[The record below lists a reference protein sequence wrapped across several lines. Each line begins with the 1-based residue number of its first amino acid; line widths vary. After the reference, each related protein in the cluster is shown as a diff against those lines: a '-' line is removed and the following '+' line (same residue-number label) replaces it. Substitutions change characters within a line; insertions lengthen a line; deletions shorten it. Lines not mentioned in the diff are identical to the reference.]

1 MRGHTSSRCAQSS
14 LTLGNFWR
22 IIGNQGDVVIRRLL
36 VLACI
41 LTVALA
47 SSYLQTLS
55 VAFAAAGPFLG
66 QHRTGNPEAENRGD
80 VNDDGQVDILDVQLC
95 VNVVLGTESDS
106 VTVLRADVNQDGDV
120 NVLDIQVVVNMF
132 LAPLPTES
140 PSVTATVLPTST
152 QVPRP
157 TITPMPPTN
166 TATQSLNPTATVLPT
181 STSVPSPTDTPI
193 LPTNMATQ
201 SPSAT
206 ATLLPTSTW
215 TSSPTASAVSPTN
228 TPSTTPV
235 PTNTP
240 TATAPPPTETPPG
253 TSTSEATSMPLPS
266 STPSPTTS
274 AASAPYPYSTTI
286 IGITWAP
293 ASSIIRQATGSD
305 NWPLTW
311 ADDGSLYTAYG
322 DGWGFDP
329 KVPNKLSLGLARVDG
344 SATNFS
350 GVNIY
355 PSDGQ
360 QTGGGSSGKKAS
372 GMLMVDGVLY
382 MWVRNANGAGKQ
394 CQLAWS
400 SDKALTWSWA
410 DWTFSE
416 LGYCAFLNFGKN
428 YSGARDDYVY
438 MYSPNTSSAYNET
451 DSAVLTRVP
460 RGKITDRSAYEFV
473 KSVSGSGNPTWTSN
487 ISQRGTVFAFPGGVN
502 RLDVTYNA
510 GIGRYLM
517 TMRSRAKS
525 GGLNQFSIYDAPQPW
540 GPWSTVFYTE
550 NWDTDPGEVQHIPSK
565 WISGDGKTIY
575 LIFAGNDSFS
585 VRGATLTIQ
594 D

>member
-1 MRGHTSSRCAQSS
+1 MKVR
-14 LTLGNFWR
+14 LTLGFA
-22 IIGNQGDVVIRRLL
+22 LL
-36 VLACI
+36 IVSAACTDSLTTPPSFVKLDLAPELPLTPAYAIALGPTAQEVDNLGQSGIPI
-41 LTVALA
+41 LQNADEESSLEQAVEQTATSLALPSATLEPASSPTVAPSPSPGP
-47 SSYLQTLS
+47 SSATPMATQPVPSST
-55 VAFAAAGPFLG
+55 
-66 QHRTGNPEAENRGD
+66 
-80 VNDDGQVDILDVQLC
+80 
-95 VNVVLGTESDS
+95 
-106 VTVLRADVNQDGDV
+106 
-120 NVLDIQVVVNMF
+120 
-132 LAPLPTES
+132 PLPTKTVS
-140 PSVTATVLPTST
+140 PPTSVPTST
-152 QVPRP
+152 PL
-157 TITPMPPTN
+157 PPTE
-166 TATQSLNPTATVLPT
+166 
-181 STSVPSPTDTPI
+181 TSV
-193 LPTNMATQ
+193 A
-201 SPSAT
+201 
-206 ATLLPTSTW
+206 
-215 TSSPTASAVSPTN
+215 PTN
-228 TPSTTPV
+228 TPKP
-235 PTNTP
+235 
-240 TATAPPPTETPPG
+240 AA
-253 TSTSEATSMPLPS
+253 TSTF
-266 STPSPTTS
+266 TPNP
-274 AASAPYPYSTTI
+274 ASAPYPYSTTI

-329 KVPNKLSLGLARVDG
+329 KVPNKLSLGFARVDG

-585 VRGATLTIQ
+585 VRKATLTVSS
-594 D
+594 